1 MEIEDLKSTW
11 NAQYIKPEA
20 ANLEQMRRSFRMGS
34 YTERLT
40 RRMLRMTILPFTISL
55 FIPVCFTYMG
65 MSLWMSVWG
74 FAVMLAMGIINL
86 RLYRG
91 MSKLNLGAVD
101 TRSALKS
108 VITLRRRL
116 ARGEMLRIITAVP
129 LLCAMMVVFFRDYD
143 KYTIMGAVAGL
154 IIGAAIGLGIRH
166 RTLTIINSLKSELSV
181 IDGQ

>member
-1 MEIEDLKSTW
+1 
-11 NAQYIKPEA
+11 
-20 ANLEQMRRSFRMGS
+20 
-34 YTERLT
+34 
-40 RRMLRMTILPFTISL
+40 
-55 FIPVCFTYMG
+55 
-65 MSLWMSVWG
+65 
-74 FAVMLAMGIINL
+74 MLAMGIINL

-91 MSKLNLGAVD
+91 MSELNLGAVD